1 MSIVFTASQIAGLL
15 SGKVEGDA
23 NAEVSNVAR
32 IEEGAPGMLSFLA
45 NPKYTPYIYNT
56 KSSIVIVNDDFEPKA
71 PVSATLIRVPDAYAA
86 FAMLLNY
93 YDKMMGAKK
102 GVSSLAFVSE
112 TARYGESVYLGEF
125 AYLGEN
131 VVVGNDVKIYPQ
143 VYVGDNSVIGDG
155 TVLYPGVKLYRNTV
169 VGKNCTLHA
178 GVVVGGDG
186 FGFAPQA
193 DGHYDKVPQVGNVV
207 IEDDVEIGANT
218 TIDRSTMGSTRICK
232 GVKLDNLI
240 MIAHNVEVGENTVVA
255 AQTGVSGSTHLGKH
269 CVVGGQVG
277 FAGHLHIADG
287 SSFGAQSG
295 IQGDIEEPGKAFM
308 GSPAVPL
315 RQFQR
320 NFIRLKLLEDLF
332 KKVDEL
338 EKQIE
343 ALKK

>member
-1 MSIVFTASQIAGLL
+1 MKFTAAQIAGLL
-15 SGKVEGDA
+15 SGKVEGNPD
-23 NAEVSNVAR
+23 AEVSNVAR

-45 NPKYTPYIYNT
+45 NPKYTPYIYET
-56 KSSIVIVNDDFEPKA
+56 KSSVVIVNDDFDPKA
-71 PVSATLIRVPDAYAA
+71 PVAATLIRVPDAYAA
-86 FAMLLNY
+86 FATLLSY
-93 YDKMMGAKK
+93 YDKMVKGRT
-102 GVSSLAFVSE
+102 GVSSLAFVSK

-155 TVLYPGVKLYRNTV
+155 TTLFPGVKLYNNTI

-178 GVVVGGDG
+178 GVVVGSDG

-193 DGHYDKVPQVGNVV
+193 NGHYEKVPQVGNVV
-207 IEDDVEIGANT
+207 IEDDVEIGANA
-218 TIDRSTMGSTRICK
+218 TIDRSTMGSTRIGK
-232 GVKLDNLI
+232 GVKLDNLV
-240 MIAHNVEVGENTVVA
+240 MIAHNVELGENTVMA
-255 AQTGVSGSTHLGKH
+255 AQTGVSGSTHLGRN

-287 SSFGAQSG
+287 SKFGAQSG
-295 IQGDIEEPGKAFM
+295 VQGDVEEPNKAFM
-308 GSPAVPL
+308 GSPALPL

-320 NFIRLKLLEDLF
+320 NFIRSKQMEDLF
-332 KKVDEL
+332 KKVDAL

-343 ALKK
+343 ELKK

>member
-23 NAEVSNVAR
+23 NAEISKVAR

-112 TARYGESVYLGEF
+112 TARYGESIYLGEF

-320 NFIRLKLLEDLF
+320 NFIRLKQLEDLF